1 MRAHECE
8 KSRRLSVFHV
18 QEDGAESYLQVDRG
32 LEFLDAAKLLHS
44 YLSAEHGAVSFTQE
58 LYDAEVISADR
69 FRQMAELRME
79 NTGEVTGAF
88 ELDFDAQTVSALHI
102 MDGWMVYP
110 MKDISEAACFAQQ
123 KQNISE
129 EERWT
134 NFLERLDGKELT
146 ADTLS
151 EQTPPQIEHEM

>member
-8 KSRRLSVFHV
+8 ESRQLAVFHV
-18 QEDGAESYLQVDRG
+18 KENGAESYLQVDRR
-32 LEFLDAAKLLHS
+32 LEFLDAAKLLRS
-44 YLSAEHGAVSFTQE
+44 YLRLEHGAVSFTQE

-102 MDGWMVYP
+102 MDGWMAYP
-110 MKDISEAACFAQQ
+110 MKDVSEAAYFADR

-129 EERWT
+129 QGCWER
-134 NFLERLDGKELT
+134 FLEKLDGKELT

-151 EQTPPQIEHEM
+151 EQTPPQTEPGM